1 MMIAWRV
8 SSPACLPV
16 VDFPM
21 PPHRC
26 RLVGRGGERAVFVLC
41 CSVVA
46 ICPVFVSLFRLSEA
60 RFISSASCFEE
71 LPQSCLPPI
80 CLLIIARLVWRLVS
94 LVSAIVSLCLTCP
107 RCVFLVFFRLVPWG
121 IVIA

>member
-8 SSPACLPV
+8 SSLAYLPI

-46 ICPVFVSLFRLSEA
+46 ICPVFVSLFRLLEA

-71 LPQSCLPPI
+71 LLPSCL
-80 CLLIIARLVWRLVS
+80 LFAFYHFSSRLASRFSRLGDRLVVPDLPPMCFSR
-94 LVSAIVSLCLTCP
+94 
-107 RCVFLVFFRLVPWG
+107 VFFVSFPGVL
-121 IVIA
+121 

>member
-1 MMIAWRV
+1 MIIAWLV

-26 RLVGRGGERAVFVLC
+26 RLVGRSGERAVFVLC

-60 RFISSASCFEE
+60 RLMSSAFCFEE
-71 LPQSCLPPI
+71 LPPSCL
-80 CLLIIARLVWRLVS
+80 LFAFYHFSSRLASRFSRLGDRLVVPDLPPMCFSR
-94 LVSAIVSLCLTCP
+94 
-107 RCVFLVFFRLVPWG
+107 VFFVSFPGAL
-121 IVIA
+121 